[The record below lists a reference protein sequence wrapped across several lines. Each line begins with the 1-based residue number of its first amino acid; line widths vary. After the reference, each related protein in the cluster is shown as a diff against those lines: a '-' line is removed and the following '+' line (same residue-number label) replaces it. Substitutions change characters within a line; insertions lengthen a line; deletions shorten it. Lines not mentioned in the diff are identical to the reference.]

1 MTVPVLVWL
10 RDDLRLADN
19 PALHAAAVS
28 GRPVLPVYV
37 LDELSP
43 GRWRLGGAARWWLH
57 HSLAALDA
65 SLRAVGSRLVLR
77 RGRADV
83 VLREVVAAS
92 GADRVFWNRRYEPW
106 ALALDKRLK
115 AELGEAGIEVRSG
128 NARLGHEPWE
138 VQQQAGGPYK
148 VYTPYARAW
157 LAKDPPGPPLPAP
170 ARLEAPERWPDS
182 EVLDSWSLLP
192 TRPDWSGG
200 LRETWQPGERAA
212 LAQLDRFLAAA
223 LAGYGLGRDRPDRP
237 ATSRLSPHLRFGE
250 LGPRQVL
257 AAIERVIAD
266 GQVAPEQAF
275 AYKRQL
281 VWRDFAYHTL
291 WHAPDLP
298 ERALRAEF
306 ERFPWRDDAAGR
318 AAWRHG
324 RTGFPIV
331 DAGMRELRTTGWM
344 HNRVRMIVGSFLTKD
359 LLIPWQDGADW
370 FWDELVDADLANN
383 AMGWQWVAGCGIDA
397 APYFRIFNPVS
408 QGEKFD
414 PQGHYVARWV
424 PELAALGPAWIHK
437 PWQAPEDELARAGI
451 RLGETYPRPIVDH
464 ALARRRALDAY
475 QSLRTS

>member
-1 MTVPVLVWL
+1 MPAPVLVWF

-19 PALHAAAVS
+19 PAVHAAAAT
-28 GRPVLPVYV
+28 GLPVLPVYV
-37 LDELSP
+37 LDDDSP

-65 SLRAVGSRLVLR
+65 SLRALGSRLVLR
-77 RGRADV
+77 RGRADR
-83 VLREVVAAS
+83 VLRELARAS
-92 GADRVFWNRRYEPW
+92 GAGKVFWNRRYEPW
-106 ALALDKRLK
+106 AVALDTRLK
-115 AELGEAGIEVRSG
+115 AELAAAGIEVRSG

-138 VQQQAGGPYK
+138 VRQQAGGPYK

-157 LAKDPPGPPLPAP
+157 LANDPPGPPLPAP
-170 ARLEAPERWPDS
+170 GGLEPPDRWPDS
-182 EVLDSWSLLP
+182 DALADWALRP

-200 LRETWQPGERAA
+200 LSEAWRPGEHAA
-212 LAQLDRFLAAA
+212 LARLDGFVAEA
-223 LAGYGLGRDRPDRP
+223 LAGYGEGRDRPDR
-237 ATSRLSPHLRFGE
+237 AGTSRLSPHLRFGE
-250 LGPRQVL
+250 IGPRQVL
-257 AAIERVIAD
+257 AAIERAIA
-266 GQVAPEQAF
+266 GGRVEPAQAF
-275 AYKRQL
+275 AYKRQ
-281 VWRDFAYHTL
+281 VIWRDFAYHTL
-291 WHAPDLP
+291 WHFHALP
-298 ERALRAEF
+298 EHPLRSEF
-306 ERFPWRDDAAGR
+306 ERFPWSGDAAALR
-318 AAWRHG
+318 AWRGG

-359 LLIPWQDGADW
+359 LLVRWQDGADW
-370 FWDELVDADLANN
+370 FWDQLVDADLANN

-424 PELAALGPAWIHK
+424 PELARLDPAWIHK
-437 PWQAPEDELARAGI
+437 PWQAPAEVLARAGV

-475 QSLRTS
+475 QSLRAT